1 MAFKIKRFKPWA
13 HRQPHLDLS
22 AKWPA
27 EAWARYIDRSV
38 YSLMRDETITDA
50 FRDDILT
57 AKGVFDGHRAH

>member
-13 HRQPHLDLS
+13 HRHPPVDLS

-38 YSLMRDETITDA
+38 YSLTHDESLDNDFKHDLLA
-50 FRDDILT
+50 
-57 AKGVFDGHRAH
+57 AKGLFDGHRAH